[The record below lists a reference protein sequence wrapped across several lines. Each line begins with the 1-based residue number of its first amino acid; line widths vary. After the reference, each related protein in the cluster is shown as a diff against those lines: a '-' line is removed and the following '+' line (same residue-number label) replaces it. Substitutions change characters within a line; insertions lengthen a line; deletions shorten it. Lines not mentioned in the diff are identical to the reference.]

1 MREPEDDPAS
11 CAGKRTQKQFT
22 LKIRR
27 QLSIVA
33 DPFVTPRSEVGE
45 PFRMTLRARGGS
57 GTFAWSLAS
66 GWLPAGIRISPD
78 GSTTGTPRKPGTYR
92 FTATVKD
99 TEGRTLAWKTE
110 LSVAPRLRVQTPRL
124 PAAQVGRRYRADLN
138 VLGGVTPTV
147 WKVTHGRLPRGIRL
161 ASTLGRLT
169 GVPTEGGTQVVTLEV
184 RDGLKVRSVKSFRI
198 VVGSKHL
205 QPGTT
210 LSARATVP

>member
-1 MREPEDDPAS
+1 MVQDGETFHLDSGVLPPGLSLASDGTLSGTTFQPGSFQFYVEMREPDDDPAS

-78 GSTTGTPRKPGTYR
+78 GSTTGTPRTPGTYR

-110 LSVAPRLRVQTPRL
+110 LSVAQRLRVQTPRL

-138 VLGGVTPTV
+138 ALGGVTPTV
-147 WKVTHGRLPRGIRL
+147 WKVTHRSPPSRDSPRFHARPLNGR
-161 ASTLGRLT
+161 AN
-169 GVPTEGGTQVVTLEV
+169 
-184 RDGLKVRSVKSFRI
+184 
-198 VVGSKHL
+198 
-205 QPGTT
+205 
-210 LSARATVP
+210 